1 MSDVPLIVLVILSVV
16 AGALVVALA
25 RRYPAADVASPAAI
39 ASATDSAQKTLVR
52 HARLRSFVAARRN
65 PGTATGLVLTL
76 ALVLVLGAGLVLAL
90 LAYLI
95 RSNPQLR
102 SIDNGAASWGAD
114 HATAFSTH
122 GLNVVTDLG
131 SWSVVA
137 PLAIL
142 VVVVESLRAPS
153 RWIVP
158 FMVLLMA
165 GNEALMLS
173 LKDIVDRARP
183 TLNPITATLGPS
195 FPSGHSATAA
205 AFYAGAALLLA
216 RRRPRRWRTSLAGAA
231 VAIAVGVAASRV
243 LLDVHW
249 VSDVVAGLL
258 LGWGWFAICSIAFG
272 GRLLHFGAPAEAIVG
287 GAKQIEARRRTLP
300 WAIRVRR
307 AQLPRSR

>member
-16 AGALVVALA
+16 AGAMVVALA
-25 RRYPAADVASPAAI
+25 RRYPVGVASPAAI
-39 ASATDSAQKTLVR
+39 ASATESAEKSLVR

-102 SIDNGAASWGAD
+102 SIDNGAANWGAD

-122 GLNVVTDLG
+122 GLNLVTDLG

-137 PLAIL
+137 PLAIV

-153 RWIVP
+153 RWIIP
-158 FMVLLMA
+158 FMVLLMV

-287 GAKQIEARRRTLP
+287 GAKRIEARRPTLP
-300 WAIRVRR
+300 WAMRVRR
-307 AQLPRSR
+307 TQPPRSR